1 MTEAAVYKATIF
13 DVPKVVRLIRVS
25 SSVAH
30 TAAYSA
36 HACPVMKMI
45 ELVDILLR

>member
-1 MTEAAVYKATIF
+1 MTEAAVNKATIF
-13 DVPKVVRLIRVS
+13 DLPKVVRLIRVS
-25 SSVAH
+25 SSAH